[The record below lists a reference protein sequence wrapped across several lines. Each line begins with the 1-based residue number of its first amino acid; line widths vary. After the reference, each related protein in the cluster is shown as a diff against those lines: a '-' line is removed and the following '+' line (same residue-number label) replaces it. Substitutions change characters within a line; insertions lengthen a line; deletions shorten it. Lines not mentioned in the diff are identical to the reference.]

1 MPSKPFKRH
10 TKSNKKREVATASA
24 LAKLYSIG
32 TFDRNQ
38 VTIAQI
44 DRLRD
49 IIDLQGFVRA
59 AELTGLC
66 QTTLLKVTS
75 GFAHKLRQ
83 DTAEKIREFFQGK

>member
-1 MPSKPFKRH
+1 MPRKPFKRT
-10 TKSNKKREVATASA
+10 TKTSKTREVSHA

-38 VTIAQI
+38 VTMSQI

-75 GFAHKLRQ
+75 GFAHKLRP